1 LRLILTATIRT
12 TIFKTFT
19 ISSQDY
25 V

>member
-1 LRLILTATIRT
+1 LRLTITAIIRT
-12 TIFKTFT
+12 PIFKTFT